1 MSDTEKEMRDRAAN
15 ARSSKKSYGSKV
27 DGPRITG
34 SMIEKKRKE
43 QEERIAAR
51 PDVWVRARLLRGD
64 KSWILFS
71 EKEWDAMETHDR
83 QKYEF
88 QRSNDPGNKYTLRG
102 RLSGKRRGTRVH
114 SSLGPTKLY

>member
-1 MSDTEKEMRDRAAN
+1 MSETEKEMLARAAN
-15 ARSSKKSYGSKV
+15 ARSNKQSYGSKV

-43 QEERIAAR
+43 EEERKAAR
-51 PDVWVRARLLRGD
+51 PDVWVKARLRIGD
-64 KSWILFS
+64 RSWVLFS
-71 EKEWDAMETHDR
+71 EKEWDDMTVSQR

-88 QRSNDPGNKYTLRG
+88 QRSSDPGNKYTLRG

-114 SSLGPTKLY
+114 SSIGPTKLY